1 MTDLKATRKTAGMT
15 QIQLS
20 LKARVSRY
28 RIALAE
34 TKNLKLRPDELA
46 AIASAVQSG
55 LERASRL
62 VSAFQGANSGSV

>member
-20 LKARVSRY
+20 LKAGVSRY

-34 TKNLKLRPDELA
+34 TGNLELRQDELE
-46 AIASAVQSG
+46 AIASAVQPG

-62 VSAFQGANSGSV
+62 VSDFQGVNCVAV